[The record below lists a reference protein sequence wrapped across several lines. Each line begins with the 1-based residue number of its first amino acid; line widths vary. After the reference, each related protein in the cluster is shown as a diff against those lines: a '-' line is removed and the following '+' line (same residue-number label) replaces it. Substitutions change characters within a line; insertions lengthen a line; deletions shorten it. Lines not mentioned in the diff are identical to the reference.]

1 MTNNIYLV
9 GFMASGKSTV
19 SRELG
24 RILRRRSMDMDEVL
38 AKSFKAPIADVFRDL
53 GEDAFRKEE
62 TRLLA
67 KLAKQKGL
75 VVATGGGAPILPENL
90 RLMEDSGV
98 IIHLDVDFETCLK
111 RTSALSREARPKWGD
126 EDSARALYDQRRE
139 YYQKALL
146 SIAAGKLS
154 PVEVSEMIVRELLG
168 EKSFSLKMG
177 DEQCEV
183 IPTGNPAA
191 VLDEIIG
198 NGRRFVL
205 TDKTVERLH
214 WSKYGPYL
222 QGAII
227 KAVRPGE
234 TSKTIKTA
242 SKIYELMLEHKFDRD
257 DTLIAIGGGVVT
269 DLGAFI
275 ASTYKRG
282 MKCVLIST
290 TLLGC
295 VDAAIGGKTAV
306 NLGSAKN
313 MIGTFAIPKAVILDL
328 FSLTTL
334 NKRHIREGLVEAY
347 KTGLVADPLLAREIE
362 ENPDRLLKGDQLL
375 MADIARRSARA
386 KAGVVERDFKESGE
400 RMLLNFGH
408 TYGHAVESFYRHKVS
423 HGRCV
428 ALGMEVA
435 ASLSQARGLISKERF
450 DRISSALAL
459 ISPEDLE
466 APSAKDAWQIALQ
479 DKKIRKGN
487 VVFVLLKGDKETA
500 IVDDVTED
508 ELSVAIERVRL
519 RKNG

>member
-24 RILRRRSMDMDEVL
+24 RILRRRSLDMDEAL
-38 AKSFKAPIADVFRDL
+38 SRKFKAPIADVFKNL
-53 GEDAFRKEE
+53 GEEEFRREE
-62 TRLLA
+62 TKLLK
-67 KLAKQKGL
+67 KLSTQKGL
-75 VVATGGGAPILPENL
+75 VVATGGGAPILPDNL
-90 RLMEDSGV
+90 KLMEDSGV

-126 EDSARALYDQRRE
+126 EDSARTLYNQRRE
-139 YYQKALL
+139 YYEKASLTITGGEL
-146 SIAAGKLS
+146 SA
-154 PVEVSEMIVRELLG
+154 VEVSERIFSELLG
-168 EKSFSLKMG
+168 ETSFSLKMG
-177 DEQCEV
+177 NETCEV
-183 IPTGNPAA
+183 MATGNPTA
-191 VLDEIIG
+191 VLDKIIG

-205 TDKTVERLH
+205 TDKTVGRLH
-214 WSKYGPYL
+214 GPKYAPWF
-222 QGAII
+222 QDAVT

-234 TSKTIKTA
+234 QSKTIKTA
-242 SKIYELMLEHKFDRD
+242 SKIYELMLEGRFDRD
-257 DTLIAIGGGVVT
+257 DIFIAIGGGVIT

-282 MKCVLIST
+282 MEFLLIST

-306 NLGSAKN
+306 NLGSSKN
-313 MIGTFAIPKAVILDL
+313 MIGTFAVPKAVILDL

-334 NKRHIREGLVEAY
+334 NRRHIREGLVEAY
-347 KTGLVADPLLAREIE
+347 KTGLVVDPGLAEEIE
-362 ENPDRLLKGDQLL
+362 ENPELLLKGDQLL
-375 MADIARRSARA
+375 MANIAKRSAKA
-386 KAGVVERDFKESGE
+386 KARIVEKDFKESGI

-435 ASLSQARGLISKERF
+435 ASLSQARGLISKKRF
-450 DRISSALAL
+450 DRISSTLAL
-459 ISPEDLE
+459 ISPESLE
-466 APSAKDAWQIALQ
+466 APSSRDAWQMALQ

-487 VVFVLLKGDKETA
+487 VVFVLLKGDTETI
-500 IVDDVTED
+500 IVDDITED
-508 ELSVAIERVRL
+508 ELSEAIERVKL
-519 RKNG
+519 QKNG